1 MKTVRHLTV
10 GVLLVMAGVAVG
22 VRYGARFRELIRR
35 SSEEVVCS
43 LLPSA
48 KCENSRFNREVNACL
63 KRSSHGGTFK
73 YVELVMQLMQPTTSD
88 CVKKRQ
94 KHIRCGIDCVNC
106 ITSYVDLYAALS
118 RADGNLLSAYDSGD
132 GTHLNADGYK
142 VFKRMI
148 SQ

>member
-35 SSEEVVCS
+35 PSEKVVCS

-48 KCENSRFNREVNACL
+48 KGENSRFNREVNACL
-63 KRSSHGGTFK
+63 KRSSQGGTFK
-73 YVELVMQLMQPTTSD
+73 YV
-88 CVKKRQ
+88 
-94 KHIRCGIDCVNC
+94 
-106 ITSYVDLYAALS
+106 DLYSALAG
-118 RADGNLLSAYDSGD
+118 ADGNLLSAYDSGD